1 MKTLV
6 AVFSMFIFSIFADY
20 SSTNFEKNQECTHCQ
35 YIKKYESKSVI
46 SPDQPNPYLQDS
58 DSNLVIYP
66 ILENADLPGDR
77 WIRDIKFIYKDKHYC
92 SDLTK
97 VTFVTKDKSFSVV
110 SLQRMSCKIMSIVRL
125 DDSQVQIL
133 KKNPVS
139 TIIIENLVTDNIYNY
154 TMNDSLYFVKVFKL
168 DDSKPVSNPVK
179 VFTPKKSGFVK

>member
-6 AVFSMFIFSIFADY
+6 AIFSMFIFGIFADY

-35 YIKKYESKSVI
+35 YIKKYESHYSVT
-46 SPDQPNPYLQDS
+46 DGQPKPYIQDL

-66 ILENADLPGDR
+66 ILENSDLPGDR

-97 VTFVTKDKSFSVV
+97 VTFVTKDTSFSVV

-133 KKNPVS
+133 KKNPVN
-139 TIIIENLVTDNIYNY
+139 TIIIENLVTDNIYNH

-168 DDSKPVSNPVK
+168 DDSKSVSNPVK
-179 VFTPKKSGFVK
+179 GFTPKKSGFVK

>member
-20 SSTNFEKNQECTHCQ
+20 SSTNFEKDQECTHCQ
-35 YIKKYESKSVI
+35 YIKKYESHYSAI
-46 SPDQPNPYLQDS
+46 EDQPKPYIQDL

-97 VTFVTKDKSFSVV
+97 VTFVTKDTSFSVV

-125 DDSQVQIL
+125 DDSQFQIL
-133 KKNPVS
+133 KKNPVT
-139 TIIIENLVTDNIYNY
+139 TIVIENLVTDNIYNY
-154 TMNDSLYFVKVFKL
+154 TMNDSLYFIKVFKL
-168 DDSKPVSNPVK
+168 DNSKSVSKPVK
-179 VFTPKKSGFVK
+179 DFTPKKSGFVK